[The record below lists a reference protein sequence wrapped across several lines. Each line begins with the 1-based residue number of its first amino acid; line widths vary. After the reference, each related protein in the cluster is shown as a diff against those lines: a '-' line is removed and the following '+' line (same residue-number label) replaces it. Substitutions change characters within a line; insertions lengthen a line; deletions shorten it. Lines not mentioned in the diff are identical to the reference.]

1 MTIDEK
7 MLKEQ
12 LVTITEEV
20 ITAGNLKKGDLF
32 VLGCTTSEVVGGVIG
47 KNSSA
52 EVGQWIVSTLIEQ
65 LDKKGI
71 SLAVQGCEHINRALA
86 MERRVAEEKGFEIVS
101 VVPQLHAGGSCSVA
115 AFEKFDEPV
124 EVEHIVAQA
133 GIDIGD
139 TSIGMHVKHVQVP
152 LRLSIRTLGAG
163 RCYSIIFSS

>member
-101 VVPQLHAGGSCSVA
+101 VVPQLHAGGSCSV
-115 AFEKFDEPV
+115 V
-124 EVEHIVAQA
+124 
-133 GIDIGD
+133 
-139 TSIGMHVKHVQVP
+139 S
-152 LRLSIRTLGAG
+152 L
-163 RCYSIIFSS
+163 

>member
-1 MTIDEK
+1 M
-7 MLKEQ
+7 
-12 LVTITEEV
+12 
-20 ITAGNLKKGDLF
+20 
-32 VLGCTTSEVVGGVIG
+32 GCTTSEVVGGVIG

-65 LDKKGI
+65 LDKKA
-71 SLAVQGCEHINRALA
+71 SLWLSKDANILIVLLA

-101 VVPQLHAGGSCSVA
+101 VVPQLHAGGSCSVV

-139 TSIGMHVKHVQVP
+139 TSIGMHVNMCKF
-152 LRLSIRTLGAG
+152 LFA
-163 RCYSIIFSS
+163 